1 MQNYFNTVNPFYFLR
16 DENEMIKATK
26 FRVFAI
32 MTCAYAVFLLYLSSL
47 SSPPEVP
54 ELGFLYEF
62 AYMLKDL
69 GLSFLIYPF
78 YFAYR
83 HPDKFAHFVLY
94 TGLGL
99 LLNPTLNSSRNG
111 VLSKYAV
118 PFSIAIGTLYGV
130 TDEFHQSFVPYRSA
144 SLMDLYADFMG
155 LLFAQFLILIYFGIK
170 RLLKIEKKVSGG
182 DRA

>member
-1 MQNYFNTVNPFYFLR
+1 
-16 DENEMIKATK
+16 MIKPTK

-32 MTCAYAVFLLYLSSL
+32 ITCAYAGFLFYLSSL
-47 SSPPEVP
+47 SSPPELP

-62 AYMLKDL
+62 AYMLEDFELK
-69 GLSFLIYPF
+69 FLIYPF

-99 LLNPTLNSSRNG
+99 LLYPTLSRSRNG

-118 PFSIAIGTLYGV
+118 PFSLFIGTLYGV

-144 SLMDLYADFMG
+144 SSMDVCADFLG
-155 LLFAQFLILIYFGIK
+155 LLFAQILILLYLSVK
-170 RLLKIEKKVSGG
+170 RLVKWSKEK
-182 DRA
+182 